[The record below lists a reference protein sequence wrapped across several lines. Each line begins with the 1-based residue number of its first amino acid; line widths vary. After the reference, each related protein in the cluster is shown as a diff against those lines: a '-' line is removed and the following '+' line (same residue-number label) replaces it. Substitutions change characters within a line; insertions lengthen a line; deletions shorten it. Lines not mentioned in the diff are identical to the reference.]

1 MPHKG
6 RKYPKASYFVRNNPI
21 HLNQFLNL
29 GTSDIWGLD
38 HSLPWGLSCDLDPL
52 SARSALAPA
61 PSCDNPKYLQTLPHV
76 PALRTTALNCIITQ
90 GKTATVFVSAVS
102 PVSSAICYPF
112 SRLRITVTG
121 QLADSW
127 PQLADEDFPPK
138 SHACFVA
145 LHLDAAAQGKGKQST
160 ARSF

>member
-1 MPHKG
+1 MGAGWIILYGGGCPVYHG
-6 RKYPKASYFVRNNPI
+6 ILSS
-21 HLNQFLNL
+21 
-29 GTSDIWGLD
+29 TS
-38 HSLPWGLSCDLDPL
+38 DLDPL
-52 SARSALAPA
+52 GASSTPPPT

-76 PALRTTALNCIITQ
+76 PRLRTTALNCIITQ
-90 GKTATVFVSAVS
+90 GKIATVFVSAVS

-127 PQLADEDFPPK
+127 PQLANEDFPPK

-145 LHLDAAAQGKGKQST
+145 LHFDAAAQGKGKQST
-160 ARSF
+160 ARSFRLIFEPKSPTKGRL